1 MMPRMRT
8 TVRID
13 DELLRNLREQA
24 RKQNISL
31 TRLLDRT
38 LRAGMQASRDPRRPR
53 RRYREQTHAMGA
65 PSVKLD
71 KALALA
77 AALEDEEVVVIA
89 SHTHLSPHIER

>member
-1 MMPRMRT
+1 MMPFMRT

-13 DELLRNLREQA
+13 DELLLALKEQA

-31 TRLLDRT
+31 ARLLDQT
-38 LRAGMQASRDPRRPR
+38 LRAGMRAPREPRRPR

-77 AALEDEEVVVIA
+77 TALEDEEIVRKMK
-89 SHTHLSPHIER
+89 LRK